1 MITLII
7 NILNKSQTKAY
18 ATFILIHYL
27 ALLTYKCVKK
37 KAIIIGAGI
46 AGIGSAIRLANLGYE
61 VSVYEKN
68 TYLGGKLSEFE
79 VNGYRFDAGPSLFTL
94 PEQVE
99 ELFLISG
106 KKVKDYFTY
115 SRLPKITHYFFENG
129 KKLHA
134 YSSPEKFAQEA
145 ENQVR
150 EPKENILNYLK
161 KSKLVYEM
169 TENVFLK
176 KSLHQLSTYLS
187 VDTLRAILKLHH
199 LDNFRSLH
207 KAHEKEFQT
216 PEIRQLFDRY
226 ATYNGS
232 NPFLAPATLKVIPH
246 LEFGLGAYFP
256 KKGMFD
262 ITQSLVNLAKDLGV
276 RFHLEADVQEILLKD
291 NKVVGIKLGEETIES
306 YLVVSNMD
314 IVGTYR
320 KLLPSI
326 TPPEK
331 LLTQTK
337 SSSAIIFY
345 WGIKHLFPELDLHN
359 IFFSKDYKE
368 EFSAMFER
376 NTIAEDLTVYVNI
389 SSKYLPTDAPKG
401 CENWFVMVNAPCNTG
416 QDWDSLISKARK
428 IIMNK
433 LSKLL
438 KIELENLIEVEKI
451 LEPRLIES
459 KTSSSQGALYGNSSN
474 NPYSAFLRHPNFSSN
489 IKNLYFCGGSVHPG
503 GGIPLSLLSAKIV
516 GELVKKRDKFMY

>member
-1 MITLII
+1 
-7 NILNKSQTKAY
+7 
-18 ATFILIHYL
+18 
-27 ALLTYKCVKK
+27 VKR

-61 VSVYEKN
+61 VNVYEKN
-68 TYLGGKLSEFE
+68 PYFGGKLSEFE
-79 VNGYRFDAGPSLFTL
+79 INGYRFDAGPSLFTL

-106 KKVKDYFTY
+106 KKVGDYFSY
-115 SRLPKITHYFFENG
+115 IRLPKITHYFFDNG

-134 YSSPEKFAQEA
+134 YSSIEKFAQEA
-145 ENQVR
+145 EIQLG
-150 EPKENILNYLK
+150 EPKENTLKYLQ

-187 VDTLRAILKLHH
+187 WDTLKAILKIQH

-207 KAHEKEFQT
+207 EANEKSFQT
-216 PEIRQLFDRY
+216 PEMKQLFDRY

-276 RFHLEADVQEILLKD
+276 KFHLGADVREILLKD
-291 NKVVGIKLGEETIES
+291 KQVIGIKVGEEKINAD
-306 YLVVSNMD
+306 LVVSNMD

-320 KLLPSI
+320 RLLPTI
-326 TPPEK
+326 PPPEK

-345 WGIKHLFPELDLHN
+345 WGVKHSFPELDLHN

-368 EFSAMFER
+368 EFKAMFEQ
-376 NTIAEDLTVYVNI
+376 NTLADDLTIYLNI

-401 CENWFVMVNAPCNTG
+401 GENWFVMVNAPCNSG
-416 QDWDSLISKARK
+416 QDWDSLIVKTRK
-428 IIMNK
+428 SIIEK
-433 LSKLL
+433 LSK
-438 KIELENLIEVEKI
+438 KLEINLESLIEVESI
-451 LEPRLIES
+451 LDPRLIES

-516 GELVKKRDKFMY
+516 GDLVKKRA